1 MTATSDNGAC
11 AWQPSQKSTPTF
23 DLKFS
28 TGELP
33 VEPNRYSLVW
43 GKFCPWAT
51 PVAILIDLLG
61 LGEVIAKS
69 PVYALR
75 HDGVNDDWF
84 FGPSADDI
92 DPILKTKS
100 LGENY
105 RLADAQFSAR
115 ASVPALVDRQT
126 GKVVNGESGT
136 LLPELA
142 TEWRAY
148 FSQHAPDVFP
158 EAQRSAILAMNQ
170 QIIDNLSKP
179 VNAINDI
186 KSQAEYEQLSNQFFG
201 QLAEFDQRLATQSF
215 LFGEQV
221 TLSDLLLFV
230 RLVRFDLV
238 YYFQNKLNQ
247 KRLIEFPNLWR
258 YAKTC
263 YQIPAFKQNTDFL
276 AIKQHFFQVNE
287 TVSDFEHVL
296 PIGPNTDKWEEP
308 ID

>member
-1 MTATSDNGAC
+1 MATTSDNAAC
-11 AWQPSQKSTPTF
+11 AWQPKQPANPTF

-28 TGELP
+28 TGDLP

-43 GKFCPWAT
+43 GRFCPWAT
-51 PVAILIDLLG
+51 PVAMLIDILG
-61 LGEVIAKS
+61 LDHVIAKS

-75 HDGVNDDWF
+75 HDGINDDWF
-84 FGPSADDI
+84 YGPHADDT
-92 DPILKTKS
+92 DPILHTTS
-100 LGENY
+100 LGESY
-105 RLADAQFSAR
+105 RKADSTFSAR

-142 TEWRAY
+142 TEWRDYVATD
-148 FSQHAPDVFP
+148 APDVLP
-158 EAQRSAILAMNQ
+158 AAQRDEILAMNQ

-179 VNAINDI
+179 VNEINDVTT
-186 KSQAEYEQLSNQFFG
+186 QADYERLSNQFFD
-201 QLAEFDQRLATQSF
+201 QLAEFDERLANQPF
-215 LFGEQV
+215 LFGDHV

-247 KRLIEFPNLWR
+247 KRLEDFPNLWR

-276 AIKQHFFQVNE
+276 AIKQHFFQVSE
-287 TVSDFEHVL
+287 TVTDFDHVL
-296 PIGPNTDKWEEP
+296 PLGPDTSKWEN
-308 ID
+308 